1 MHRWSL
7 YRWCLARQRLFIFQV
22 AILAVLSAAG
32 CATTPRTVPLGGTV
46 ARAGIEVSEAAIDEY
61 KRLDELAEIAVE
73 RNLVGTVVALPPA
86 SKIVPKPGE
95 PDRFGEALDQRR
107 DAFQALGEAYESFN
121 RLSDTAFAS
130 DTEAA
135 AVKLTGAAAALA
147 GAAEAPLPGEQA
159 LGRLPGLAGF
169 AVEKIQAGRIK
180 EQNEALSKLASSAR
194 ELWDHDLPVF
204 ERYIDTV
211 YDGLPAIVADLPA
224 SAFDM
229 AAVSSAVADPY
240 PPEVKLRLYKLRQY
254 RDAASAKIQE
264 KQRLADVSRALAAL
278 ESAHVELQ
286 KDQPSP
292 SDVLGDVRRIGEL
305 VRQ

>member
-1 MHRWSL
+1 MHKGSL
-7 YRWCLARQRLFIFQV
+7 YRRCLAQRRPFIFHV
-22 AILAVLSAAG
+22 AILVALSAAG

-61 KRLDELAEIAVE
+61 ERLDELAEIAVE

-121 RLSDTAFAS
+121 RLSDTAFAA

-135 AVKLTGAAAALA
+135 AVKLADAAAALA

-169 AVEKIQAGRIK
+169 AVGKIQAGQIK

-194 ELWDHDLPVF
+194 ELWNHDLPVF

-211 YDGLPAIVADLPA
+211 YDGLPAIIADLPA

-229 AAVSSAVADPY
+229 AAVGSAVADPY

-254 RDAASAKIQE
+254 RDAASAKSQE

-292 SDVLGDVRRIGEL
+292 SDVIGDVRRIGEL
-305 VRQ
+305 VKQ